1 MPDRASAV
9 TIPPPPATATADDL
23 EKTADEL
30 KRAVETMRVMRR
42 REHKLSTTEQ
52 RLVSRGRR

>member
-1 MPDRASAV
+1 MYAAAN
-9 TIPPPPATATADDL
+9 TLPPPVATPAKPVDDL

-30 KRAVETMRVMRR
+30 KREVETMRVMRR